1 MNKLAILLLFLI
13 VTPLFLRAQ
22 TALNL
27 QTFTGTIYGT
37 LQTPATDIQV
47 PVVLIIAGS
56 GPTDRDGNN
65 PQMKNNSLKLLAD
78 TLQSRGVAS
87 LRYDKRGI
95 AASRD
100 AGSEEPSLRFDN
112 YVDDAAS
119 WIRLLRKDKR
129 FSKVIVIGH
138 SEGSLIGMIAAANE
152 HADAFISIAGAGK
165 SADLILKEQIAT
177 QPDPVKTACYTTI
190 DSLVAG
196 KTVSEISPMLYSL
209 FRPSVQPYLISWF
222 KYDPQKEI
230 AKLKIPILILQG
242 TTDFQVTI
250 EDARMLGKAVP
261 GTQVTF
267 IGEMN
272 HIMKKASKDRQE
284 NIATYTNPAL
294 PLHPGLV
301 KAVMDF
307 IRPFL

>member
-1 MNKLAILLLFLI
+1 MKKLAFLLILAFFLSI
-13 VTPLFLRAQ
+13 TVKAQ

-37 LQTPATDIQV
+37 LQTPPTDIQV
-47 PVVLIIAGS
+47 PVVLIISGS

-65 PQMKNNSLKLLAD
+65 PQMKNNCLKFLAD

-95 AASRD
+95 AASKD
-100 AGSEEPSLRFDN
+100 AGLDESSLRFDN
-112 YVDDAAS
+112 YVDDAAA

-129 FSKVIVIGH
+129 FSKVIVVGH
-138 SEGSLIGMIAAANE
+138 SEGSLIGMVAGAKE

-165 SADLILKEQIAT
+165 SADLILKEQLAT
-177 QPDPVKTACYTTI
+177 QADPIKQACFATI
-190 DSLVAG
+190 DSLLAG

-209 FRPSVQPYLISWF
+209 FRPSVQPYLMSWF

-230 AKLKIPILILQG
+230 KKLTVPVLILQG
-242 TTDFQVTI
+242 TTDIQVTV
-250 EDARMLGKAVP
+250 EDARMLGKSLP
-261 GTQVTF
+261 GSKVSF

-272 HIMKKASKDRQE
+272 HIMKKAGKDRQE
-284 NIATYTNPAL
+284 NIATYTNPGL

-301 KAVMDF
+301 QEVMDF
-307 IRPFL
+307 LRPYL